1 VNDMPIVSSW
11 FEVFDIL
18 IGTTAF
24 ILSVWALKVG
34 LSDRRID
41 IDDFNRDN
49 PEGKGKYD
57 KHL

>member
-1 VNDMPIVSSW
+1 MPIVSSW
-11 FEVFDIL
+11 FEVIDIL

-24 ILSVWALKVG
+24 ILSIWALKVG
-34 LSDRRID
+34 LSDRKID